1 MLHVSSACIYFNPPA
16 TTYPPQRRLH
26 GCLQKPK
33 PFIYKGLRGFEEDQ
47 KNLRKCSIREQI
59 DDFLRNLHVVDF
71 SAISCSGYD
80 GTFLLDDAVDVF
92 VDCP

>member
-1 MLHVSSACIYFNPPA
+1 MSVAHVSILTPQQPRIHLNVVCTGVYRNQNPLS
-16 TTYPPQRRLH
+16 T
-26 GCLQKPK
+26 
-33 PFIYKGLRGFEEDQ
+33 RGYGASKRTK

-80 GTFLLDDAVDVF
+80 GTFLLDDVVDVF